1 MRSDITLEELCS
13 RQKAFFTAM
22 SVANP
27 NWDTAIIL
35 SKVNQY
41 YFTGTMQDGILVFK
55 KSGKVAYFVRRS
67 YERAVE
73 ESPIKEIF
81 PIESYRDAANIIGN
95 DCGSTYFETEIATLA
110 IVERL
115 KKYFI
120 ITSINALDRVILS
133 VRAVKTQYEL
143 SYMKLSGKQ
152 HNLFLQNTVPALL
165 KEGMSEADF
174 VAELYEKMVKSGH
187 QGICRFS
194 MFQNEMVVGQVGF
207 GESSLYPTSFDGP
220 GGAYGMYPAVPIV
233 GSRERKLKY
242 GDLVFVDI
250 AWEVGGYHTDKTQVY
265 MFGKAPNE
273 DVVNAH
279 RVCMGVQ
286 KRLSEF
292 LKVEAIPCEIYNT
305 VMSELDS
312 NFLQNFMGFGSRQAK
327 FLGYGIGLH
336 VDEPPVIAS
345 GFTEP
350 LIENMVI
357 ALEPKKNIEGVGV
370 VGVED
375 TYIVTPFGGKCIT
388 GGGSDIIVV

>member
-250 AWEVGGYHTDKTQVY
+250 SWGVGGYHTDKTQVY

-370 VGVED
+370 ED